1 MKNMPIL
8 VLSFQGGIE
17 HRARAYEMGVDDFI
31 QKPLE
36 LQECLLR
43 AQALLR
49 RYNAAA
55 PPLPG
60 LRCYTITRYFT
71 TQNILVYGKTL
82 KRGFLGQ
89 LLRNPVYVQADMV
102 ICEYFKAQ
110 GVKIKCSCCG

>member
-1 MKNMPIL
+1 MPIL

-36 LQECLLR
+36 LRECLLR

-49 RYNAAA
+49 RYNSAA
-55 PPLPG
+55 PAPARPAVQYHYPVLHHAEHLG
-60 LRCYTITRYFT
+60 IWENAQTRFFRPAF
-71 TQNILVYGKTL
+71 K
-82 KRGFLGQ
+82 K
-89 LLRNPVYVQADMV
+89 PVQADMV